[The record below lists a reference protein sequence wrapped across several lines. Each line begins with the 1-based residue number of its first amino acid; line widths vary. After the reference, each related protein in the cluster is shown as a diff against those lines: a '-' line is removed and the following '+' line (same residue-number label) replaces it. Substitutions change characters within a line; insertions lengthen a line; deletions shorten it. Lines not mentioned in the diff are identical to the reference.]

1 MGDRYFLEI
10 VCHCCGFKSGEV
22 YFAPTSGFV
31 TWTCVCG
38 VTIDLYKYTGI
49 TYEESSNLDENRK
62 IVEEISA
69 KYKGK

>member
-38 VTIDLYKYTGI
+38 VNIDLYKYTGI
-49 TYEESSNLDENRK
+49 THEESSNR
-62 IVEEISA
+62 VEIESIIESTR
-69 KYKGK
+69 GK